1 MILHENGQCLLGT
14 KKLEIMPN
22 VGVEIFLS
30 LPITFPVIVNVNA
43 CQIKTNNTQI
53 SFFEFFQPN
62 LVHYRFYKKEE
73 ILLDS
78 PQLFGLNNES
88 QILEDVLIFTYK
100 KTAVIGLLCFIVHV
114 LQKHNDMFPD
124 TIKGWCIV

>member
-1 MILHENGQCLLGT
+1 M
-14 KKLEIMPN
+14 K
-22 VGVEIFLS
+22 
-30 LPITFPVIVNVNA
+30 
-43 CQIKTNNTQI
+43 
-53 SFFEFFQPN
+53 
-62 LVHYRFYKKEE
+62 KKEE

>member
-1 MILHENGQCLLGT
+1 MQFS
-14 KKLEIMPN
+14 
-22 VGVEIFLS
+22 IF
-30 LPITFPVIVNVNA
+30 V
-43 CQIKTNNTQI
+43 
-53 SFFEFFQPN
+53 QPN

-100 KTAVIGLLCFIVHV
+100 KTAFIGLLCFIVHV
-114 LQKHNDMFPD
+114 LQKHNDMFPN